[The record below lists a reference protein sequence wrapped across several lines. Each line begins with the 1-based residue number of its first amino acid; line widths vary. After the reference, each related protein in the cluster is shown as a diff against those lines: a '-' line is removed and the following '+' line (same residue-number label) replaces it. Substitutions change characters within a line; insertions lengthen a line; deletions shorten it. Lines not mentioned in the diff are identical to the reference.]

1 MKASKL
7 SRRAGWLM
15 WTLGATTAVAGPTVG
30 SDPGDRTSLE
40 LTVYNQDLAL
50 VREVRR
56 LELPSGDFA
65 LEFRGVPER
74 IRPATLLVAGDPQ
87 LMILEQNYEYDLM
100 SRERILEKYVGREVA
115 WILEDGG
122 RVEGRLLG
130 ISQGPVFQV
139 GGEVVFEM
147 PGRIVLPE
155 LPETLRA
162 RPTLVW
168 RAQRQQ
174 QGRSD
179 LDVSYLTGGLSW
191 NADYVLQLDGD
202 GALADLRGWVTVDN
216 RSGAGYDDVTLQLVA
231 GDIQQVRQAMTG
243 RDVQMMAKSAALADA
258 PQMESESL
266 YDYHL
271 YTVPWRTA
279 LPDNSSKQ
287 VSMLAASGVK
297 VTRIYTVRG
306 GGHYFR
312 GGLSQDRQDVWV
324 SYAFANEEENNLGK
338 PLPAGTVRVY
348 GRAGDGRQQLLG
360 EDRIGHTPRD
370 ERVELRVGK
379 AFDVV
384 AERKRMDYERVS
396 DRVHRT
402 TWEVTLRNHKREDI
416 VVDVR
421 EAVGGDWTVM
431 KSSHDHQKVSAQE
444 LLFRLPVK
452 ADGTTVLS
460 YTVEVRY

>member
-1 MKASKL
+1 MNASML
-7 SRRAGWLM
+7 SRRAGWLV
-15 WTLGATTAVAGPTVG
+15 WVLGATLASAGTIVG

-56 LELPSGDFA
+56 LELPEGAFG

-74 IRPATLLVAGDPQ
+74 IRPATLLVSGDPR

-100 SRERILEKYVGREVA
+100 SRERILEKYVGRDVA

-168 RAQRQQ
+168 RAERQE

-191 NADYVLQLDGD
+191 AADYVLQLDGE

-231 GDIQQVRQAMTG
+231 GDIQQVRQAMQG
-243 RDVQMMAKSAALADA
+243 RHPEMMAMSKALADA

-271 YTVPWRTA
+271 YTVPWQTA

-287 VSMLAASGVK
+287 VSMLSASGVE

-306 GGHYFR
+306 GGQYFR
-312 GGLSQDRQDVWV
+312 GGVNQDRQDVWV
-324 SYAFANEEENNLGK
+324 SYAFANKADNNLGK

-360 EDRIGHTPRD
+360 EDRITHTPRD

-379 AFDVV
+379 AFDIV

-402 TWEVTLRNHKREDI
+402 TWEVTVRNHKDQD
-416 VVDVR
+416 VTVDVR

-431 KSSHDHQKVSAQE
+431 KSSHAHEKVSAQE

-452 ADGTTVLS
+452 ADGNTVLS